1 MKKIRITCIVC
12 PIGCKI
18 VANKKDDKIEI
29 VGGNKCKRGEK
40 YAIDEILHPK
50 RMVTTSVFVKNGEYP
65 LVSVRTSQPV
75 PKEKVME
82 IVKEMKKI
90 SLEAPVKCGDVIVKN
105 VAGTDADIIATR
117 TVNSIPNSV

>member
-18 VANKKDDKIEI
+18 VANKKGDKIEI
-29 VGGNKCKRGEK
+29 IEGNKCKRGEK
-40 YAIDEILHPK
+40 YATDEILHPK

-65 LVSVRTSQPV
+65 LVSVKTSQPV

-82 IVKEMKKI
+82 IVKEMKRI
-90 SLEAPVKCGDVIVKN
+90 SLEAPVKCGDIIVKN
-105 VAGTDADIIATR
+105 VAGTDVDIIATR
-117 TVNSIPNSV
+117 TVNSIPNSI